1 MAERASRSS
10 DYYRHRVSG
19 GLLVG
24 LLVLPCLALPGL
36 LPAAWAGGAGDG
48 ALRMTVTVNGRGHS
62 GLRPPTVRVGAQVVK
77 RYRLV
82 NSGEAHLYGV
92 RVVDPAVP
100 AGAVRCPGRT
110 LAALGELE
118 CVARFR
124 AVGGV
129 RRATA
134 RVEGD
139 IPSLQ
144 RRLAAT
150 ARTGYVGVAGGLRL
164 TERVTVSAPGR
175 SGRSLA
181 VAWGSATVAYTVTNH
196 GNRPLHAVR
205 IGDPGLGLAPGA
217 TDCGA
222 GGGAVAVLAPGAS
235 ARCTAVVR
243 RSPGTHRSTGVA
255 SGSDR
260 ITTYGPRGERLPA
273 PVLTARSSAVFTLP
287 SRASTPTS
295 AVPVKPKAAAGSGGA
310 PGRPAASGGVGV
322 PRGAAEVVGATGA
335 AGAVGVPGA
344 VGAVGGAGAGAAGA
358 PAAPA
363 GAAGAPAAL
372 AAPAGAAGVAPGVAA
387 EGVPVL
393 PPAPAPAPPPPAA
406 SLAVP
411 SDSLASSA
419 LAAEQRSD
427 STAPPSA
434 RRAAGLDN
442 EGFLGRLRRRG
453 REASELGIV
462 IILLLLLIPAA
473 IAAALLGNRR
483 G

>member
-1 MAERASRSS
+1 M
-10 DYYRHRVSG
+10 SG

-62 GLRPPTVRVGAQVVK
+62 GLRPPTVRAGAQVVK

-139 IPSLQ
+139 IPSL
-144 RRLAAT
+144 RLRLAAT

-175 SGRSLA
+175 SGRSRA
-181 VAWGSATVAYTVTNH
+181 VASGSATVAYTVTNH

-243 RSPGTHRSTGVA
+243 RPPGTHRSTGVA

-287 SRASTPTS
+287 SRASTPP
-295 AVPVKPKAAAGSGGA
+295 AGVPVKPKAAAGSGGA
-310 PGRPAASGGVGV
+310 PGRPGASGSVGV
-322 PRGAAEVVGATGA
+322 PRGAAGVVGASGA
-335 AGAVGVPGA
+335 AGAVGAPGA
-344 VGAVGGAGAGAAGA
+344 AGSPAGAPARAAGA
-358 PAAPA
+358 P
-363 GAAGAPAAL
+363 

-387 EGVPVL
+387 EGLPVL
-393 PPAPAPAPPPPAA
+393 PPASVPAPAPVPPAPAA

-419 LAAEQRSD
+419 LAAEQRSG

-434 RRAAGLDN
+434 RRAAVLDN

-462 IILLLLLIPAA
+462 VILLLLLIPAA
-473 IAAALLGNRR
+473 VAAALLGNRR

>member
-1 MAERASRSS
+1 M
-10 DYYRHRVSG
+10 SG

-24 LLVLPCLALPGL
+24 LLVLPCAALPGV

-124 AVGGV
+124 AVGGM

-134 RVEGD
+134 RAEGD
-139 IPSLQ
+139 IPSL
-144 RRLAAT
+144 RLRLAAT
-150 ARTGYVGVAGGLRL
+150 ARAGYVGVAGGLRL

-196 GNRPLHAVR
+196 GNRPLHTVR

-243 RSPGTHRSTGVA
+243 RPPGTHRSTGVA
-255 SGSDR
+255 SASDR

-287 SRASTPTS
+287 SRASTPPS

-310 PGRPAASGGVGV
+310 PGRPAASGSVGV
-322 PRGAAEVVGATGA
+322 PRGA

-344 VGAVGGAGAGAAGA
+344 PGGVGVAGVVGAVGGAGAAGA
-358 PAAPA
+358 PGAP
-363 GAAGAPAAL
+363 GAPASAS
-372 AAPAGAAGVAPGVAA
+372 GAAGVAPGAA
-387 EGVPVL
+387 ADGLPVL
-393 PPAPAPAPPPPAA
+393 PPAPASAPPTPAA

-411 SDSLASSA
+411 SAPLAPSV
-419 LAAEQRSD
+419 LAAGQRSD
-427 STAPPSA
+427 STAPSSA
-434 RRAAGLDN
+434 RRAFVLDD

-462 IILLLLLIPAA
+462 IILLLILIPAA

>member
-1 MAERASRSS
+1 M
-10 DYYRHRVSG
+10 
-19 GLLVG
+19 G

-100 AGAVRCPGRT
+100 AGAVRCAGRT

-124 AVGGV
+124 AVGGM

-175 SGRSLA
+175 SGRSLGP
-181 VAWGSATVAYTVTNH
+181 AWGSATVAYTVTNH

-243 RSPGTHRSTGVA
+243 RPPGTHRSTGVA

-287 SRASTPTS
+287 SRASTPPS
-295 AVPVKPKAAAGSGGA
+295 AVPVEPKPKPKPRTAAGSGGA
-310 PGRPAASGGVGV
+310 PGRPAGSGGVGV
-322 PRGAAEVVGATGA
+322 
-335 AGAVGVPGA
+335 AGAVAVPRGRLGLWGWLGLR
-344 VGAVGGAGAGAAGA
+344 VLLLGLLGLLG
-358 PAAPA
+358 P
-363 GAAGAPAAL
+363 
-372 AAPAGAAGVAPGVAA
+372 
-387 EGVPVL
+387 PVL
-393 PPAPAPAPPPPAA
+393 LLLLPVLLGLPAWLLVSLPRGFPYSLRHRHRPRRPRPPPSPSLPVPSHPPPSSPSSGPTAPRRPPPAA
-406 SLAVP
+406 
-411 SDSLASSA
+411 
-419 LAAEQRSD
+419 
-427 STAPPSA
+427 PPSSTTKVSSGGCGA
-434 RRAAGLDN
+434 AAG
-442 EGFLGRLRRRG
+442 RRVSSG
-453 REASELGIV
+453 SWSSCCCS
-462 IILLLLLIPAA
+462 
-473 IAAALLGNRR
+473 
-483 G
+483 

>member
-1 MAERASRSS
+1 M
-10 DYYRHRVSG
+10 SG

-100 AGAVRCPGRT
+100 AGAVRCAGRT

-124 AVGGV
+124 AVGGM

-175 SGRSLA
+175 SGRSLGP
-181 VAWGSATVAYTVTNH
+181 AWGSATVAYTVTNH

-243 RSPGTHRSTGVA
+243 RPPGTHRSTGVA

-287 SRASTPTS
+287 SRASTPPS
-295 AVPVKPKAAAGSGGA
+295 AVPVEPKPKPKPRTAAGSGGA
-310 PGRPAASGGVGV
+310 PGRPAGSGGVGV
-322 PRGAAEVVGATGA
+322 AGAVAVPRGA
-335 AGAVGVPGA
+335 AGAVGLAGA
-344 VGAVGGAGAGAAGA
+344 AGAPAGATGAAGAAGA

-363 GAAGAPAAL
+363 GAAGA
-372 AAPAGAAGVAPGVAA
+372 AGVAPGVAA
-387 EGVPVL
+387 EGLPVL
-393 PPAPAPAPPPPAA
+393 PPAPTPAPPTPAA

-411 SDSLASSA
+411 PGSLAPSA
-419 LAAEQRSD
+419 LVAEQRSD

-434 RRAAGLDN
+434 RRAAVLDN

-462 IILLLLLIPAA
+462 VILLLLLIPAA

>member
-1 MAERASRSS
+1 M
-10 DYYRHRVSG
+10 SG

-118 CVARFR
+118 CVARFP

-139 IPSLQ
+139 IPSL
-144 RRLAAT
+144 RLRLAAT

-181 VAWGSATVAYTVTNH
+181 VASGSATVAYTVTNH

-222 GGGAVAVLAPGAS
+222 GGGVVAVLAPGSS

-243 RSPGTHRSTGVA
+243 RPPGTHRSTGVA

-287 SRASTPTS
+287 SRAGTQPS
-295 AVPVKPKAAAGSGGA
+295 AVPVKPKAAVGSGGA
-310 PGRPAASGGVGV
+310 PGRPAASGSVGV
-322 PRGAAEVVGATGA
+322 PRGAAGVMGATGA
-335 AGAVGVPGA
+335 AGAVGVAGA
-344 VGAVGGAGAGAAGA
+344 VGAVGGAGAAGA

-363 GAAGAPAAL
+363 SA
-372 AAPAGAAGVAPGVAA
+372 AGAAGVAPGVAA
-387 EGVPVL
+387 EGLPVL
-393 PPAPAPAPPPPAA
+393 PPASASASASASAPAPAPPTPAA

-434 RRAAGLDN
+434 RRAAVLDN

-462 IILLLLLIPAA
+462 VILLLLLIPAA

>member
-1 MAERASRSS
+1 MR
-10 DYYRHRVSG
+10 G

-36 LPAAWAGGAGDG
+36 PGAWAAGGVGDG

-62 GLRPPTVRVGAQVVK
+62 GLRPPAVRVGAQVVK

-118 CVARFR
+118 CVARFP

-139 IPSLQ
+139 IPSLR
-144 RRLAAT
+144 RRLTAT
-150 ARTGYVGVAGGLRL
+150 ARTGYTGVAGGLRL
-164 TERVTVSAPGR
+164 TERVTVPGAGAGAGR
-175 SGRSLA
+175 GLGVGSGS
-181 VAWGSATVAYTVTNH
+181 GSGSGAGSVGVAYTVTNR
-196 GNRPLHAVR
+196 GNRAVHAVR
-205 IGDPGLGLAPGA
+205 VEDPGLGLAPGSL
-217 TDCGA
+217 DCGA
-222 GGGAVAVLAPGAS
+222 GGGTVAVLAPGAS

-243 RSPGTHRSTGVA
+243 RPPGTHRSTGIA

-260 ITTYGPRGERLPA
+260 VTTYGPGGERLLA
-273 PVLTARSSAVFTLP
+273 PTLTARSSAVFTLP
-287 SRASTPTS
+287 RRASVAAP
-295 AVPVKPKAAAGSGGA
+295 KPNRPGSGGA
-310 PGRPAASGGVGV
+310 PGGSAVPGAPGGVGV
-322 PRGAAEVVGATGA
+322 AGATGP
-335 AGAVGVPGA
+335 AGP
-344 VGAVGGAGAGAAGA
+344 AGPAEVAGAAGA
-358 PAAPA
+358 PAIPG
-363 GAAGAPAAL
+363 GAAGGTAA
-372 AAPAGAAGVAPGVAA
+372 AAGAVVAPGGAGVATGA
-387 EGVPVL
+387 VPV
-393 PPAPAPAPPPPAA
+393 PAPPPPPPPAPP
-406 SLAVP
+406 AVGP
-411 SDSLASSA
+411 DGTQPVAG
-419 LAAEQRSD
+419 ERPGTT
-427 STAPPSA
+427 TAPA
-434 RRAAGLDN
+434 ALRAAAPDD

-453 REASELGIV
+453 REAHELGIV
-462 IILLLLLIPAA
+462 ITLLLLLIPAA

>member
-1 MAERASRSS
+1 MRASS
-10 DYYRHRVSG
+10 

-36 LPAAWAGGAGDG
+36 PGLPGAWAGGAGDG

-62 GLRPPTVRVGAQVVK
+62 GLRPPAVRVGAQVVK

-124 AVGGV
+124 AVGGE

-139 IPSLQ
+139 IPSL
-144 RRLAAT
+144 RRRVAAT

-164 TERVTVSAPGR
+164 TERVTVGAPGR
-175 SGRSLA
+175 SGGSGRGLG
-181 VAWGSATVAYTVTNH
+181 VVWGSATVAYTVTNH

-205 IGDPGLGLAPGA
+205 IGDPGLGLAPGTA
-217 TDCGA
+217 DCGA
-222 GGGAVAVLAPGAS
+222 GARAVALLAPGAS

-243 RSPGTHRSTGVA
+243 RPPGTHRSTGVA

-260 ITTYGPRGERLPA
+260 VTTYGPRGERLPA
-273 PVLTARSSAVFTLP
+273 PTLTARSSAVFTLP
-287 SRASTPTS
+287 ARASGATS
-295 AVPVKPKAAAGSGGA
+295 AVPAGPKTRPEAKAGSGGA
-310 PGRPAASGGVGV
+310 PGGLAASGGGGVAGAGAAGVPGGVAGTAGV
-322 PRGAAEVVGATGA
+322 PRGAAGAPGA
-335 AGAVGVPGA
+335 AGTAGVAGA
-344 VGAVGGAGAGAAGA
+344 PPAGAVGGAGV
-358 PAAPA
+358 PPA
-363 GAAGAPAAL
+363 GAAGAAVPGGG
-372 AAPAGAAGVAPGVAA
+372 GAAA
-387 EGVPVL
+387 EALPVL
-393 PPAPAPAPPPPAA
+393 PPAPPPAPPSTALSAPPPPPSA

-411 SDSLASSA
+411 LGDG
-419 LAAEQRSD
+419 QRSGD
-427 STAPPSA
+427 TTPPSVL
-434 RRAAGLDN
+434 RAEALDN
-442 EGFLGRLRRRG
+442 ESFLGRLRRRG
-453 REASELGIV
+453 QEARELDVV

-473 IAAALLGNRR
+473 IAAVLLGNRR